1 MQNPNSVIVEVN
13 GLWKSFN
20 NVIVNEDINIHV
32 DGGEIVS
39 ILGPNG
45 AGKTTLLRQVYGEL
59 RPDKGEVLVMG
70 MSPSKAKDR
79 GIMSVVPQEAVPFQL
94 LKVVEHVEMLL
105 RLRGVPKGLVKG
117 CVNEAIDLVGLRD
130 YKNSLIDKLSGGM
143 KRLVLVA
150 SAIACRPR
158 LIILDEPTVGIDAQN
173 RRSIWEAIRSARDN
187 GSAMILTTHYIHE
200 AEELSDRVYLMN
212 RRILME
218 GSPSG
223 LRRKLPWVEVR
234 SDDGDKP
241 IRVSWDDAINVINDL
256 IKRRVRFEVKE
267 PSLEDVFIEVFGGGH
282 EAE

>member
-1 MQNPNSVIVEVN
+1 MQNPSDTIVEVK

-20 NVIVNEDINIHV
+20 GVVVNEDINIHV
-32 DGGEIVS
+32 NEGEITS

-45 AGKTTLLRQVYGEL
+45 AGKTTLLRQIYGEL
-59 RPDKGEVLVMG
+59 MPNKGKVLIVG
-70 MSPSKAKDR
+70 VNPSKAKDS
-79 GIMSVVPQEAVPFQL
+79 GVMSVVPQEATPFQL
-94 LKVVEHVEMLL
+94 LKVTEHVEMLV
-105 RLRGVPKGLVKG
+105 RLRGVPKGMVKD
-117 CVNEAIDLVGLRD
+117 CVKEAIDLVGLRD
-130 YKNSLIDKLSGGM
+130 YRNKLIDELSGGM

-150 SAIACRPR
+150 SAIACGPR

-187 GSAMILTTHYIHE
+187 GSSMILTTHYIHE

-218 GSPSG
+218 GSPSE

-241 IRVSWDDAINVINDL
+241 IRVPWDDAINVINDL
-256 IKRRVRFEVKE
+256 IKRRIRFEVKE

>member
-94 LKVVEHVEMLL
+94 LKVVEHVEMLV